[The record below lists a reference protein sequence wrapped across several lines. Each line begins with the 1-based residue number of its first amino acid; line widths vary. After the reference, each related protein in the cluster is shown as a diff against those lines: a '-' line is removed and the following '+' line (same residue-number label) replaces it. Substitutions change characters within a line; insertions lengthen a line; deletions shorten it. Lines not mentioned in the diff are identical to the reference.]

1 MVDEPGDHTA
11 PGINLAATLQIAG
24 AVIRSPPADECER
37 ACDEAGC
44 NPAGETARSGEAHHH
59 VHDEP
64 ERPRARREAPPNLER
79 HHLVEEASW
88 QTAQSRAG

>member
-1 MVDEPGDHTA
+1 MKPTS
-11 PGINLAATLQIAG
+11 
-24 AVIRSPPADECER
+24 RADERDR

-44 NPAGETARSGEAHHH
+44 DPAGETARSGEAHHH